1 LIPSGILHPGKL
13 CLLGNGVVIDPLI
26 FFEEIEGLQNAGVL
40 GSSPSDRIRISG
52 NAHLI
57 LPYHRRLDVLRESY
71 AQGEKSHDKIG
82 TTGRG
87 IGPAYEDKAARRGIL
102 VGDLLNPDWLAKRL
116 RSAIEEKNVLFQHQF
131 GEPLIQ
137 FEPLY
142 ELCLSFGKKLEPY
155 ITDVRLLL
163 EEARKSRKTVLLE
176 GAQGALLD
184 VDHGTYP
191 YVTSSS
197 TCSGGALT
205 GTGLGMGLDKTAII
219 GITKAYT
226 TRVGTGPF
234 PTEIEHTNPELAQQ
248 IRKVGAEFGAT
259 TGRMRRVGWLD
270 LVALRY
276 SAQLNGITGWALMKS
291 DVLSGIDELEVATE
305 YDLDG
310 QRMGDF
316 PSNASAL
323 ARAKPITRRVRGWK
337 QPLDGLTPER
347 WPQEFRDYIRMIEE
361 YTGIPVVLV
370 STGPGREQTH
380 EIQPPNALR

>member
-1 LIPSGILHPGKL
+1 GILHPGKL

-26 FFEEIEGLQNAGVL
+26 FFEEIEGLQSAGIL
-40 GSSPSDRIRISG
+40 GVNPAERIRISP

-57 LPYHRRLDVLRESY
+57 LPFHRKLDVLREAH
-71 AQGEKSHDKIG
+71 AQGEKSHEKIG

-102 VGDLLNPDWLAKRL
+102 VGDLTHPDWLAKRL
-116 RSAIEEKNVLFQHQF
+116 RSSIEEKNILFQHQF
-131 GEPLIQ
+131 QEPLID
-137 FEPLY
+137 FNAMY
-142 ELCLSFGKKLEPY
+142 ELCLEFGRKLKPY
-155 ITDVRLLL
+155 IADVRLIL
-163 EEARKSRKTVLLE
+163 ENARKDRKTVLLE

-205 GTGLGMGLDKTAII
+205 GTGLGLGLDQTSII

-234 PTEIEHTNPELAQQ
+234 PTEIENTKPELAQL

-270 LVALRY
+270 LVALKY
-276 SAQLNGITGWALMKS
+276 AAQLNGITGWALMKS
-291 DVLSGIDELEVATE
+291 DVLSGIEELEVATE
-305 YDLDG
+305 YELEG
-310 QRMGDF
+310 HRSTDF
-316 PSNASAL
+316 PANTWAL
-323 ARAKPITRRVRGWK
+323 TQAKAVTRKVPGWK
-337 QPLDGLTPER
+337 QNLDGLQPER
-347 WPQEFRDYIRMIEE
+347 WPKEFRDYIRMIEE

-380 EIQPPNALR
+380 EIQSPNALR